1 MNPPAIP
8 ENLASALERF
18 QHIDKKLTAP
28 DIAKIVSS
36 LGGNM
41 ATDPL
46 MPLILACSEDAE
58 EGVADVFL
66 GDFVAECDLNFKN
79 LKQMCD
85 QGGFARFGDTDEQ
98 VAAEERRRRK
108 AALKE
113 IRGEAEPET
122 KASE

>member
-1 MNPPAIP
+1 
-8 ENLASALERF
+8 
-18 QHIDKKLTAP
+18 
-28 DIAKIVSS
+28 
-36 LGGNM
+36 M

-85 QGGFARFGDTDEQ
+85 QGGYARFGDTDEQ